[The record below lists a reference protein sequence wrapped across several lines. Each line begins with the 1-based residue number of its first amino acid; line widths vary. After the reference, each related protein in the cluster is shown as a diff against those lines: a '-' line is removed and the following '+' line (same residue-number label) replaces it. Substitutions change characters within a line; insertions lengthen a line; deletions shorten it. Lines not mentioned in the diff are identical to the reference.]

1 MSRTAPSQ
9 EMRAESRLTL
19 RIRHAGRLLAVLVA
33 LAPWMPVSAAPPA
46 AGDVP
51 PPDLGVSPDGDPVSL
66 ADHANKAVVVSFWA
80 TWCPYCLK
88 ELPILERIQTAA
100 GKQHIQV
107 IAVNTEDREVFRQVT
122 RQLRTFNL
130 QLARDVG
137 GKAQAAYGV
146 KGLPYMVI
154 VGRDGCIQHIYQGYN
169 ESRLE
174 EIVADINRAIDARAA
189 P

>member
-1 MSRTAPSQ
+1 M
-9 EMRAESRLTL
+9 
-19 RIRHAGRLLAVLVA
+19 
-33 LAPWMPVSAAPPA
+33 
-46 AGDVP
+46 
-51 PPDLGVSPDGDPVSL
+51 
-66 ADHANKAVVVSFWA
+66 
-80 TWCPYCLK
+80 
-88 ELPILERIQTAA
+88 
-100 GKQHIQV
+100 
-107 IAVNTEDREVFRQVT
+107 T

-154 VGRDGCIQHIYQGYN
+154 VGRDGRIQHIYQGYN